1 MIDILSGKNYMYMPC
16 EKNDEILKY
25 ISMMKT
31 FNGEIMELN
40 IKYSEQIEKYKDI
53 ILDLENER
61 DILKSKLSE
70 TKADIHYLLEN
81 GESIYIRNKYIRGDK
96 E

>member
-1 MIDILSGKNYMYMPC
+1 MNNGIKVMN
-16 EKNDEILKY
+16 NDEIRDFCIKKDLK
-25 ISMMKT
+25 I
-31 FNGEIMELN
+31 FELEQQLAV
-40 IKYSEQIEKYKDI
+40 SEYEIEKYKDI
-53 ILDLENER
+53 VLDLENEK

-96 E
+96 DE

>member
-1 MIDILSGKNYMYMPC
+1 M
-16 EKNDEILKY
+16 NDEILKY

-31 FNGEIMELN
+31 FNSELMELN
-40 IKYSEQIEKYKDI
+40 IKYSDQIEKYKDI
-53 ILDLENER
+53 VLDLENER

-70 TKADIHYLLEN
+70 TKADIKYLLEN
-81 GESIYIRNKYIRGDK
+81 GEGNGYIRNKYIRGDK

>member
-1 MIDILSGKNYMYMPC
+1 M
-16 EKNDEILKY
+16 NDEILKY
-25 ISMMKT
+25 ILMMKT
-31 FNGEIMELN
+31 FNSELMELN

-70 TKADIHYLLEN
+70 TKADLHYLLEN
-81 GESIYIRNKYIRGDK
+81 GESIYIRNKYIRGNK

>member
-1 MIDILSGKNYMYMPC
+1 M
-16 EKNDEILKY
+16 NDEMLKY
-25 ISMMKT
+25 ILMMKE
-31 FNGEIMELN
+31 FNSELMELN

-53 ILDLENER
+53 VLDLENER
-61 DILKSKLSE
+61 DILRSKLSE

-96 E
+96 DE

>member
-1 MIDILSGKNYMYMPC
+1 M
-16 EKNDEILKY
+16 NDELLKY

-31 FNGEIMELN
+31 FNSELMELN
-40 IKYSEQIEKYKDI
+40 IKYSDQIEKYEDI

>member
-1 MIDILSGKNYMYMPC
+1 M
-16 EKNDEILKY
+16 NDEILKY

-31 FNGEIMELN
+31 FNSELMELN

-96 E
+96 NE

>member
-1 MIDILSGKNYMYMPC
+1 MNIEYKKKFCDTFAQRFKINIENKMISDYWFEVIEDKDKKIEELRDKIL
-16 EKNDEILKY
+16 EI
-25 ISMMKT
+25 
-31 FNGEIMELN
+31 
-40 IKYSEQIEKYKDI
+40 
-53 ILDLENER
+53 ENER

>member
-1 MIDILSGKNYMYMPC
+1 M
-16 EKNDEILKY
+16 NDEILKY

-31 FNGEIMELN
+31 FNSELMELN

-81 GESIYIRNKYIRGDK
+81 GESIYIRNKYIRSDK

>member
-1 MIDILSGKNYMYMPC
+1 M
-16 EKNDEILKY
+16 NDEMIKY
-25 ISMMKT
+25 ILMMKE
-31 FNGEIMELN
+31 FNSEIMELN

-53 ILDLENER
+53 VLDLENER

-81 GESIYIRNKYIRGDK
+81 GESNYIKNKYIRVIK
-96 E
+96 SEKRF

>member
-1 MIDILSGKNYMYMPC
+1 M
-16 EKNDEILKY
+16 NDEILKY

-31 FNGEIMELN
+31 FNSELMELN

-53 ILDLENER
+53 ILDLETER

-96 E
+96 EW